1 MNLQV
6 LNKKNFNLS
15 KVIWLTGLSGSGKS
29 TISNQLYKIL
39 KNKGFKV
46 LQLDGDTFR
55 KRKKTTK
62 KFSKNNIINNNKMI
76 IKEVKNKIAG
86 YNFVIVSV
94 ISPLRETRIYAKK
107 TFKKNYFEVNTFC
120 NQQTLIKRDTK
131 GLYKL
136 ALKKKINN
144 LIGFN
149 SKIKYQKSKYK
160 IIKIDTNKLSVNR
173 SAKFILNKI
182 NL

>member
-76 IKEVKNKIAG
+76 IKEVKNKMPDI
-86 YNFVIVSV
+86 
-94 ISPLRETRIYAKK
+94 ISL
-107 TFKKNYFEVNTFC
+107 
-120 NQQTLIKRDTK
+120 
-131 GLYKL
+131 
-136 ALKKKINN
+136 
-144 LIGFN
+144 
-149 SKIKYQKSKYK
+149 
-160 IIKIDTNKLSVNR
+160 
-173 SAKFILNKI
+173 
-182 NL
+182 